1 MNNIYIYILNI
12 LRKLSKS
19 LAKKEILFE
28 ELITFLKY
36 NKKKNY
42 FNSVNNLSE
51 FKDYFI
57 NIKNY
62 QILSRLKVKVC
73 IPFYY
78 KKNKKNLIKVCK
90 NLANIFSEIDL
101 TIITNNR
108 SFKISKD
115 QISKKINLKFK
126 IKMHYSSNKHHSRMM
141 PWEHFFIMNKE
152 FNKKKFTHYLYIE
165 DDIFISKKNI
175 IYWIA
180 ARNFLKKFN
189 LIPGFIRL
197 ELNYNKKLYAIDT
210 YKKNKFSLK
219 PKIFC
224 ENKNF
229 CFINTSFPYHA
240 MYFYDQELMREHLLG
255 ISSNPDYGHGSCDI
269 NYLNRKLINLSL
281 LEKAN
286 VGLIYKN
293 IPEEFLNRSVVPVKL
308 KEKLLYKYC
317 LIKHLSN
324 KYTNQTSVIN
334 QIPLSKVFF

>member
-152 FNKKKFTHYLYIE
+152 FNKKKIHTL
-165 DDIFISKKNI
+165 
-175 IYWIA
+175 
-180 ARNFLKKFN
+180 
-189 LIPGFIRL
+189 
-197 ELNYNKKLYAIDT
+197 
-210 YKKNKFSLK
+210 
-219 PKIFC
+219 
-224 ENKNF
+224 
-229 CFINTSFPYHA
+229 
-240 MYFYDQELMREHLLG
+240 
-255 ISSNPDYGHGSCDI
+255 
-269 NYLNRKLINLSL
+269 
-281 LEKAN
+281 
-286 VGLIYKN
+286 LIY
-293 IPEEFLNRSVVPVKL
+293 RR
-308 KEKLLYKYC
+308 
-317 LIKHLSN
+317 
-324 KYTNQTSVIN
+324 
-334 QIPLSKVFF
+334 